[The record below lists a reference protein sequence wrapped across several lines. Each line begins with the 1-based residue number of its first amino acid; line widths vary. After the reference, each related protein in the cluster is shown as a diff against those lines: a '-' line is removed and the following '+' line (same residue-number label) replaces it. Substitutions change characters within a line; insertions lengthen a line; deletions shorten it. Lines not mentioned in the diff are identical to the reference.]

1 MMVRAN
7 WSALGQTKWYEYALR
22 FLLGGIVTV
31 LAGWIAQSFGPETGG
46 LFLAFPAIFW
56 ASATLVAK
64 HERERK
70 ERLGLSGVHRGT
82 GAAALVAAGSGWGS
96 IGLAS
101 FGLTV
106 WLLAPPLP
114 LGSLVLASIVWLTVA
129 VTLWRFVNYRR
140 ML

>member
-46 LFLAFPAIFW
+46 LFLAFPAIFC

-70 ERLGLSGVHRGT
+70 ERLGLSGVRRGI

-106 WLLAPPLP
+106 WLLASPLP
-114 LGSLVLASIVWLTVA
+114 LGSLVLACIVWLAVA
-129 VTLWRFVNYRR
+129 VTLWRFVNYRV
-140 ML
+140 